1 MPTGMP
7 SRRRLGLVAQPL
19 RQQHERP
26 GAEPSTFVSMHRRLD
41 RRGERVARLLQ
52 KLVGRRTFS
61 CLHPDP
67 LRGTDHQEHSESFGR
82 RIDAERFLTD
92 QEGRKA
98 RGEWID
104 PKLGEESLASYY
116 GRWSDRAQATGK
128 PSERTLIAYAE
139 IWHRFIGP
147 ALGVRALA
155 SLTRTDCQAVVDKAS
170 SPWRAMDVRKA
181 LSSVLGSAIRDD
193 LIARNPASRLAIP
206 RIEQDEPPILTM
218 TQVEALSE
226 ASSPV
231 TRRWSCSGPTARSA
245 GASWSGSGSKTWIFC
260 AGGSEWNGRSWSRES

>member
-139 IWHRFIGP
+139 IWHRVIGP
-147 ALGVRALA
+147 ARGAGPGFTHSDRLSGRRGQGFLAMAGDGRPKGALERPRLGH
-155 SLTRTDCQAVVDKAS
+155 T
-170 SPWRAMDVRKA
+170 
-181 LSSVLGSAIRDD
+181 G
-193 LIARNPASRLAIP
+193 
-206 RIEQDEPPILTM
+206 
-218 TQVEALSE
+218 
-226 ASSPV
+226 
-231 TRRWSCSGPTARSA
+231 
-245 GASWSGSGSKTWIFC
+245 
-260 AGGSEWNGRSWSRES
+260 